1 MNCQKPTSEEDHEI
15 FLYFYDIYIYYSYTK
30 SLLAL

>member
-1 MNCQKPTSEEDHEI
+1 MNSQKPTSEEDNEK
-15 FLYFYDIYIYYSYTK
+15 LLCFYDIYIYYYYTK